1 VLLGRLQVQ
10 LGFQWQ
16 RNRKEAV
23 KGWQP
28 LVKTIYRE
36 MAAPVTVNQITQGF
50 SGTISVQNVLQ
61 YEQFSGLLKG
71 LQLRLQE
78 NIAVTRPEQWLEWAD
93 VTNAINGAVHQLVCD
108 RNVHEWFTYKGEIL
122 LLRVAE
128 AWPRILPEALRHEL
142 VLPAAKAVFAVA
154 GAHGTTILQA
164 MELSHLTE
172 TQLAAMDSAHL
183 EQVVRGFAGHYL
195 VHIENR
201 GWMGAVFAL
210 PGMLIYLF

>member
-1 VLLGRLQVQ
+1 
-10 LGFQWQ
+10 
-16 RNRKEAV
+16 
-23 KGWQP
+23 
-28 LVKTIYRE
+28 
-36 MAAPVTVNQITQGF
+36 
-50 SGTISVQNVLQ
+50 
-61 YEQFSGLLKG
+61 
-71 LQLRLQE
+71 
-78 NIAVTRPEQWLEWAD
+78 
-93 VTNAINGAVHQLVCD
+93 
-108 RNVHEWFTYKGEIL
+108 
-122 LLRVAE
+122 VAE

-195 VHIENR
+195 VHIEIR